1 MQDKEIVD
9 LYWARNESAITETG
23 KKYGNY
29 LTKIAYNILS
39 DMEDSKETV
48 NDTYMKA
55 WDTIPPNRPVT
66 LSLFLARI
74 ARFIAI
80 DRLRMKTSQKRNGSQ
95 YTCTLSELNDCTSAG
110 NITEEKIDQ
119 VLLSDT
125 IASFLKSV
133 SDETRAI
140 FVGRYFFMDS
150 IKEISRV
157 TGFSESKVKVQLH
170 RARLELKEYLR
181 EEGYDV

>member
-29 LTKIAYNILS
+29 LTKIAFNILS

-74 ARFIAI
+74 TRFIAI
-80 DRLRMKTSQKRNGSQ
+80 DRLRMKTSQKRSSSQ

-133 SDETRAI
+133 SEETRTI